1 MPQAEWLNSNVERM
15 SKDDLT
21 QTPTTA
27 EALEGQP
34 KNPDTKAYTVTDGT
48 DHATGSD
55 IAYKL
60 SHLLALVVAGVIA
73 LLASAALADGRSVI
87 KLKDTSHLPRLTA
100 LTATLDGELI
110 NLKDHGLD
118 YRADELLGSKYGVG
132 LHHDSSGFTWKK
144 AGLSAMSLAIIA
156 EVAAAVM
163 IIFHGLALVGLLP
176 LSAKLAKGFA
186 GLVWFTLTAGFFIVV
201 CLAIGVYETEWTC
214 NNDFIPT
221 IRLSD
226 HFVYNWAFPVGY
238 LGYACSLLVFSVV
251 LCFTSLKEGAQEF
264 DKKKT
269 IGGLVKVVVGL
280 IVGLVIAASVS
291 VGIAASQDAFK
302 EVEVDPS
309 VNPCKAQKPY
319 HAAPGD
325 NYFN

>member
-100 LTATLDGELI
+100 LTATLDGETI
-110 NLKDHGLD
+110 DLKHHGLD
-118 YRADELLGSKYGVG
+118 YRADELLGPQYGVG
-132 LHHDSSGFTWKK
+132 LHHDSSGFTWTK
-144 AGLSAMSLAIIA
+144 AGARETLQEYIDEL
-156 EVAAAVM
+156 
-163 IIFHGLALVGLLP
+163 GLL
-176 LSAKLAKGFA
+176 
-186 GLVWFTLTAGFFIVV
+186 
-201 CLAIGVYETEWTC
+201 
-214 NNDFIPT
+214 
-221 IRLSD
+221 
-226 HFVYNWAFPVGY
+226 
-238 LGYACSLLVFSVV
+238 
-251 LCFTSLKEGAQEF
+251 Q
-264 DKKKT
+264 
-269 IGGLVKVVVGL
+269 
-280 IVGLVIAASVS
+280 VIAAVLSVVATDGAPLARPPPRARDQQPRPLWS
-291 VGIAASQDAFK
+291 AVPHQAS
-302 EVEVDPS
+302 S
-309 VNPCKAQKPY
+309 TL
-319 HAAPGD
+319 
-325 NYFN
+325 